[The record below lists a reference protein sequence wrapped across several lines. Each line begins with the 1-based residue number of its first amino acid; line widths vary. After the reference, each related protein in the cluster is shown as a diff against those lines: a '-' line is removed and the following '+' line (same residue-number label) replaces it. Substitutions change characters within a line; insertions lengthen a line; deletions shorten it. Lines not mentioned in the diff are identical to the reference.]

1 MNRDLSR
8 FLHHPVRF
16 LDNCWFCGK
25 SVIGTN
31 WRTLFGRLAWLT
43 NCLGGALSSYGRNGR
58 LAGLTDCLGGAFSSY
73 GRNWPMH
80 GPISDGRADP
90 GADRLRGHSPQVREC
105 AAAIPTHRIHH
116 RLAAEPFTNA
126 RCVKAKNLYASLEG
140 NHDPAA

>member
-8 FLHHPVRF
+8 FLHNSVRF

-25 SVIGTN
+25 AVIGIT

-58 LAGLTDCLGGAFSSY
+58 LAGLTNCFEGAFSSC

-80 GPISDGRADP
+80 GPIRT
-90 GADRLRGHSPQVREC
+90 GALTLGPIGSGVTPRRCG

-116 RLAAEPFTNA
+116 RLAAEPSPTRA
-126 RCVKAKNLYASLEG
+126 VSKPRI
-140 NHDPAA
+140 

>member
-8 FLHHPVRF
+8 FLHNSVRF

-25 SVIGTN
+25 AVIGLN

-58 LAGLTDCLGGAFSSY
+58 LAGLTDCLGEPSAVMGAIGQCMGQFRT
-73 GRNWPMH
+73 GALTL
-80 GPISDGRADP
+80 GPIGSGVTPR
-90 GADRLRGHSPQVREC
+90 RSP
-105 AAAIPTHRIHH
+105 T
-116 RLAAEPFTNA
+116 
-126 RCVKAKNLYASLEG
+126 RCVEAKDLYDPLEG